1 MVRSQR
7 DRTRTQTQAIHR
19 RGQAVVAPAEAISFP
34 QESMFLQARAR
45 APDTAVPTG
54 VRAIR
59 PDDHGSPTR
68 CFGAATLVFLSSPSV
83 RRLHIGKCW
92 DLLGAWPR
100 ARSEVCGRRLEI
112 GDA

>member
-1 MVRSQR
+1 VAAAAAAAAAVRMVRSPR
-7 DRTRTQTQAIHR
+7 DRIRTRTQAIR
-19 RGQAVVAPAEAISFP
+19 LQGRAVVAAAAEAISFP

-68 CFGAATLVFLSSPSV
+68 CF
-83 RRLHIGKCW
+83 
-92 DLLGAWPR
+92 
-100 ARSEVCGRRLEI
+100 
-112 GDA
+112 